1 MQRPREFQYRVGTGS
16 KQPANLLRELYG
28 VFPVLSRI
36 AGHAKKLQI
45 FALIRAA
52 KADRHDMVD
61 VPFDL
66 AKVNTTVSAPIILQD
81 SNFSYVFPCMFPGGS
96 TARGPSVSV
105 FSQNQ
110 INVLREPCLISLSYL
125 LTVSNVGFTPADHD
139 FCAIFRCPPA
149 PPLSV
154 SILILVV
161 PTSGL
166 FLHRLG
172 IGRVPLSRLGPQNF
186 PVSPCPEAINLAG
199 ALSYLGRNATGRCTF
214 SARPAR
220 NISLAIMP
228 VLAEPSSSEPFK
240 PLRASLCPRD
250 NLISHFA
257 IPCSGVVRTARVL
270 PTLRA
275 VCFCTPVK
283 LIAQ

>member
-1 MQRPREFQYRVGTGS
+1 MQRPREPQCRVGTRS
-16 KQPANLLRELYG
+16 KQPAHLLSELNG

-172 IGRVPLSRLGPQNF
+172 I
-186 PVSPCPEAINLAG
+186 
-199 ALSYLGRNATGRCTF
+199 
-214 SARPAR
+214 
-220 NISLAIMP
+220 
-228 VLAEPSSSEPFK
+228 
-240 PLRASLCPRD
+240 
-250 NLISHFA
+250 
-257 IPCSGVVRTARVL
+257 
-270 PTLRA
+270 
-275 VCFCTPVK
+275 
-283 LIAQ
+283 